1 MPSVRTR
8 PPSGLQP
15 RRAAGPAAA
24 AVEAQARANAQTR
37 SYSLF
42 PHRAARSAGVVTTLV
57 TPDQLPALQS
67 MAAEL
72 GISIAELPPPPPE
85 LPAEAATDVE
95 AARRGLEDLFN
106 LY

>member
-1 MPSVRTR
+1 MPCPARR
-8 PPSGLQP
+8 PACP
-15 RRAAGPAAA
+15 
-24 AVEAQARANAQTR
+24 
-37 SYSLF
+37 
-42 PHRAARSAGVVTTLV
+42 AGVITTLV

-72 GISIAELPPPPPE
+72 GISIVEVPPLPAE
-85 LPAEAATDVE
+85 LPAEADTDVE

>member
-1 MPSVRTR
+1 M
-8 PPSGLQP
+8 
-15 RRAAGPAAA
+15 
-24 AVEAQARANAQTR
+24 
-37 SYSLF
+37 
-42 PHRAARSAGVVTTLV
+42 VTTLV